1 MIIIGCLGP
10 EGTFSHVATIEF
22 ARKYDETKIVFYS
35 NFKSLIEA
43 FKNNEVDEIVV
54 PISNST
60 GKAVI
65 DVLKEL
71 QLMKPFYGI
80 RELYLKIQQCLIG
93 YGKIEDVKVVY
104 SHSQGIMQCIG
115 YLRGLNDI
123 CIKITNSTAEAVE
136 LASKTKDR
144 SIAAVGSEEA
154 SRKFNVAIIEKD
166 INDQGGNT
174 TRFMLL
180 NKNKTKPTGKDKTT
194 LFFKIEDEAGS
205 LEKVLHIF
213 AENQINM
220 TMLLSLHG
228 EKKSSFRVFFVDADG
243 HQDDENFKNALTN
256 IKETKAMEEIV
267 VLGSYPKAK
276 II

>member
-22 ARKYDETKIVFYS
+22 ARKYDENKIVFYS

-65 DVLKEL
+65 NVLEEL

-80 RELYLKIQQCLIG
+80 RELHFKIQQCLIG
-93 YGKIEDVKVVY
+93 HGKIEDVKTVY
-104 SHSQGIMQCIG
+104 SHPQGIMQCIG
-115 YLRGLNDI
+115 SLGGLNDI

-144 SIAAVGSEEA
+144 SIAAIGSEEA
-154 SRKFNVAIIEKD
+154 SRKFNVAIIERD

-194 LFFKIEDEAGS
+194 LFFKVEDKAGS
-205 LEKVLHIF
+205 LEKVLRIF

-220 TMLLSLHG
+220 TMLSPLPAEEMSN
-228 EKKSSFRVFFVDADG
+228 FRTFFIDADG
-243 HQDDENFKNALTN
+243 HCDDDNFKNALKWVIDEVN
-256 IKETKAMEEIV
+256 EIV
-267 VLGSYPKAK
+267 VLGSYPKAET
-276 II
+276 I